1 MPEPPPLTTVI
12 FPAKSF
18 IGPASMFCTIVA
30 PAQAGV
36 QSLPLA
42 RTGAEDT
49 PALDT
54 RFRGYDEEKDV
65 RQC

>member
-1 MPEPPPLTTVI
+1 VTTAI

-18 IGPASMFCTIVA
+18 IGPASVFCIIVA

-42 RTGAEDT
+42 RTGARGYA

-54 RFRGYDEEKDV
+54 RFRGYDEEKDIW
-65 RQC
+65 